1 MIRVLLETQELI
13 MDTHDARAAMASNA
27 ASGTISFSSEVYG
40 VLKFD
45 PVGVGIGG
53 SGSATV
59 GMNHLVD
66 APLCFFG

>member
-1 MIRVLLETQELI
+1 
-13 MDTHDARAAMASNA
+13 MDTHDARAAMVSNA

-45 PVGVGIGG
+45 PVGRRGHWRF
-53 SGSATV
+53 GSATV